1 MEIMKFIWQDV
12 GIRNEI
18 KLLSA
23 ESLLHL
29 HVVIAQSVFPRDF
42 IALRKMINPLVLVQA
57 FVQVALA
64 RARRPEQVPLVRLCV
79 LKIVVFE
86 ERTHKF
92 GFAFQ
97 DFVQHLL
104 IVNMMASLGSIL
116 QWRTLQLLLIYRFN
130 LLNRVECVMRG
141 AP

>member
-1 MEIMKFIWQDV
+1 MGVEVVKLIWQD
-12 GIRNEI
+12 IRFGDEI
-18 KLLSA
+18 ELLAA
-23 ESLLHL
+23 EALLHL

-64 RARRPEQVPLVRLCV
+64 RAGRPEQVPLMRLSV

-92 GFAFQ
+92 SLAFQ
-97 DFVQHLL
+97 YLVQHFL
-104 IVNMMASLGSIL
+104 IVNVMASLGSIL
-116 QWRTLQLLLIYRFN
+116 
-130 LLNRVECVMRG
+130 
-141 AP
+141 